1 MPVTDPVAEQPDA
14 DNARDFGVAQTL
26 EYDVYAPDDADAMV
40 RLLGE
45 AFSRRD
51 PPALAAGLTASEF
64 EAFAR
69 LYCPKAA
76 VEGLTVVAR
85 HAGTRDLVGVVLTE
99 DAASGPPDG
108 MAHLSPKFE
117 PIFDILG
124 RLDVAYKGDR
134 IVRPGELLHLFLLGV
149 AESATGRGVAQ
160 HLVSTCLQ
168 HGARRGYRMAVTE
181 ATNRTSQHLFRKLGF
196 TERARQSYG
205 HHRFAGQAVFTS
217 IADHGGPA
225 LMDRPLSLT

>member
-1 MPVTDPVAEQPDA
+1 MPASGDEQ
-14 DNARDFGVAQTL
+14 TI
-26 EYDVYAPDDADAMV
+26 EYDLCSPGDADAMA

-45 AFSRRD
+45 VFSRRD
-51 PPALAAGLTASEF
+51 PPALAVGLTASEF

-85 HAGTRDLVGVVLTE
+85 DAGTRELLGVVLTE

-108 MAHLSPKFE
+108 MAQLSPKFE

-124 RLDVAYKGDR
+124 RLDAAYRGDR
-134 IVRPGELLHLFLLGV
+134 TVRPGELLHLFLLGV
-149 AESATGRGVAQ
+149 AESAAGRGVAQ
-160 HLVSTCLQ
+160 QLVSTCLE
-168 HGARRGYRMAVTE
+168 HGARRGYRLAVTE
-181 ATNRTSQHLFRKLGF
+181 ATNTTSQHLFRKLGF
-196 TERARQSYG
+196 TERVRQSYL

-217 IADHGGPA
+217 IAEQGGPA
-225 LMDRPLSLT
+225 LMDRSLVA